1 MERNE
6 VLDWLHDH
14 PQEVA
19 NAPEDVIKRCEDAVH
34 EHVSEETW
42 LLACEVAR
50 ERERYWRDDG
60 GGAHASEAFVAR
72 EVCRKLATELR
83 GMEPVPQSGQAGAYV
98 DADALAPLG
107 KAGRTLMLRYVFDL
121 ARREEHDTWLHVLDF
136 TRAKGLALARQRRF
150 SKQLD
155 FDRTH
160 GYAETAA
167 RVMHILAEDF
177 EDLASRHAR

>member
-14 PQEVA
+14 PQEVKD
-19 NAPEDVIKRCEDAVH
+19 APEDVVKRCEDAVH
-34 EHVSEETW
+34 EHVSEEAW
-42 LLACEVAR
+42 LHACELAR
-50 ERERYWRDDG
+50 ERERYWLDDG

-72 EVCRKLATELR
+72 EVCRELATELR
-83 GMEPVPQSGQAGAYV
+83 GMEPVPRSGQAGAYV
-98 DADALAPLG
+98 DAGALAPLG

-121 ARREEHDTWLHVLDF
+121 ARREEHETWLHVMDF
-136 TRAKGLALARQRRF
+136 TREKGVALARQRTF

-160 GYAETAA
+160 GYAVTAA
-167 RVMHILAEDF
+167 RVMHILADDF
-177 EDLASRHAR
+177 EERAHLHTR

>member
-14 PQEVA
+14 PQEVKD
-19 NAPEDVIKRCEDAVH
+19 APEDVIQRCEDAVH
-34 EHVSEETW
+34 ERVSEETW
-42 LLACEVAR
+42 LHACEVAR

-72 EVCRKLATELR
+72 EVCRELAAELR
-83 GMEPVPQSGQAGAYV
+83 AMEPMPQSGQAPAYV
-98 DADALAPLG
+98 DAASLAPLG
-107 KAGRTLMLRYVFDL
+107 RAARTLMLRYAFDL
-121 ARREEHDTWLHVLDF
+121 ARREEHEIWLHVMDF
-136 TRAKGLALARQRRF
+136 TREKGLALAQQRGF

-167 RVMHILAEDF
+167 RVMHILADDF
-177 EDLASRHAR
+177 EDRAHRHAR